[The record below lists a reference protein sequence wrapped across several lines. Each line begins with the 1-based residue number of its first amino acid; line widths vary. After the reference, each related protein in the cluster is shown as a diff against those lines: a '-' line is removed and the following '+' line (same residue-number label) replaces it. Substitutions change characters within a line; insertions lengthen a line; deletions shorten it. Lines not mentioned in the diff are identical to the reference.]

1 MKDFKILLVEDDPI
15 NAMVVTKTFKE
26 YSFTIASTGQSALEK
41 VQHEHF
47 HLILM
52 DINLGNSDL
61 DGITVMKKIR
71 ENSRFDKIPIFAI
84 TSYDMQEDQEKFL
97 QEGFD
102 NYILKPIS
110 KSNLGDLIEEVRQ
123 KMDDSED

>member
-26 YSFTIASTGQSALEK
+26 YAFTVAKNGQSALEK
-41 VQHEHF
+41 VQYGDF

-61 DGITVMKKIR
+61 DGIAVMKKIR
-71 ENSRFDKIPIFAI
+71 EDARFDKIPIIAI
-84 TSYDMQEDQEKFL
+84 TSYDIEEDPEKFL
-97 QEGFD
+97 KEGFD
-102 NYILKPIS
+102 NFISKPIS
-110 KSNLGDLIEEVRQ
+110 QSNLGDLIEEIRQ
-123 KMDDSED
+123 KRDASED